1 MKGGCVRM
9 PEIAAPRHVY
19 GPVPSRRLGRSLG
32 VDLVPYKTCTYDCVY
47 CQLGRTTDLTVE
59 RRAYVDVDVMLE
71 EIESTL
77 GYVQRPPDY
86 ITLAGSGE
94 PTLALGIGEIIA
106 GIKGLT
112 DVPVAVLTNGSLL
125 WMPEV
130 RDALMA
136 ADLVVPSLDAG
147 DRSWFYRVNRPHP
160 SIDFDI
166 MVDGIEVFT
175 RAFPGEV
182 WLEVML
188 LSGATGTPSQVA
200 SIAEHVR
207 RIRPD
212 RVQLNTAWRPPAEAS
227 VHPVP
232 DVALERF
239 ASAFPGVVDIVAERA
254 GHLSEDMR
262 AVVDDEDILTL
273 VSRRPCTLE
282 DIAEGL
288 GAHVAEVLKRLDAL
302 RAAGRVTTSTREG
315 RTFWIPS

>member
-1 MKGGCVRM
+1 MS
-9 PEIAAPRHVY
+9 ETSAPRHVY

-47 CQLGRTTDLTVE
+47 CQLGRTTDLTIE
-59 RRAYVDVDVMLE
+59 RRAHVDVGIVLD
-71 EIESTL
+71 EIERAL
-77 GYVQRPPDY
+77 ARGQQPDY

-94 PTLALGIGEIIA
+94 PTLDLGIGEIIA
-106 GIKGLT
+106 GIKGFT
-112 DVPVAVLTNGSLL
+112 EVPVAVLTNGSLL

-130 RDALMA
+130 HDALMA

-147 DRSWFYRVNRPHP
+147 DRSWFYRINRPHP
-160 SIDFDI
+160 AIDFEI
-166 MVDGIEVFT
+166 MAEGIEAFT

-188 LSGATGTPSQVA
+188 LAGTTGTPEQVA
-200 SIAEHVR
+200 SIAERVR

-232 DVALERF
+232 DVRLERF
-239 ASAFPGVVDIVAERA
+239 ASAFPGIVDIVAERPE
-254 GHLSEDMR
+254 HLSEG
-262 AVVDDEDILTL
+262 AGKAAIEDEDIFTL
-273 VSRRPCTLE
+273 LERRPCTLE

-302 RAAGRVTTSTREG
+302 RVAGRVTTSAREG